1 MLQSHMLKY
10 QLTFQKM
17 KIYIPKNS
25 TNSKI
30 PRKIYMKYLFV
41 EIKRRLNAPCPKARA
56 PGLCLGP
63 LGLENL
69 KSTGKLL
76 QFVKY
81 KNLKAQIMPKLLKK
95 YVNIKFI
102 DWKKKRKQ
110 SRNTYSGVEGSKFIL
125 KDGSKLKMWE
135 IHSIKRERNL
145 QMLDWFALINIANDV
160 VLEKLRRQISECGG
174 EI

>member
-1 MLQSHMLKY
+1 
-10 QLTFQKM
+10 M

-102 DWKKKRKQ
+102 D
-110 SRNTYSGVEGSKFIL
+110 
-125 KDGSKLKMWE
+125 
-135 IHSIKRERNL
+135 
-145 QMLDWFALINIANDV
+145 
-160 VLEKLRRQISECGG
+160 
-174 EI
+174 